1 MTGRK
6 SKKIWAR
13 LHRSCK
19 SQPMGQICYR
29 ESCDQSTEELPSSG
43 PEQCPAYNCVYW
55 KKKTSKSQI
64 VWCLKFK
71 SGYQNRIETLFDM
84 LMFDNYKNSLNN
96 MAIRINLKKDLGMI
110 LRHAETQATTSE
122 ETQAM
127 MNRVSQVT
135 TYGVLPMNDGHWY
148 FQELTMLKF

>member
-1 MTGRK
+1 VIKVQKNCLPLDLNNALHITVFIERRRPQRAK
-6 SKKIWAR
+6 LFDASK
-13 LHRSCK
+13 L
-19 SQPMGQICYR
+19 
-29 ESCDQSTEELPSSG
+29 
-43 PEQCPAYNCVYW
+43 
-55 KKKTSKSQI
+55 
-64 VWCLKFK
+64 K

-135 TYGVLPMNDGHWY
+135 TYGVLPMNDGH
-148 FQELTMLKF
+148 